1 MQIQIKGIGSLLSL
15 QLCKLTLQHR
25 FSLVSSEA
33 HPHKERE
40 KRKHSSITTPEAA
53 LIKIPI

>member
-1 MQIQIKGIGSLLSL
+1 M
-15 QLCKLTLQHR
+15 
-25 FSLVSSEA
+25 SSEA

-53 LIKIPI
+53 PDKNPDLAIPHVILGVPELDLCLVLAAWHEHR